1 MTSSSINVLYRKEV
15 DNMELIRC
23 THCNHSY
30 SLQGKGVKTWW
41 NDNGSCSVKLC
52 MCPKC
57 KQINIIKYETYW
69 IEDINND
76 ERLFY

>member
-1 MTSSSINVLYRKEV
+1 
-15 DNMELIRC
+15 
-23 THCNHSY
+23 
-30 SLQGKGVKTWW
+30 
-41 NDNGSCSVKLC
+41 

-69 IEDINND
+69 TEDVNND

>member
-1 MTSSSINVLYRKEV
+1 
-15 DNMELIRC
+15 MELIQC
-23 THCNHSY
+23 KHCDHSY

-41 NDNGSCSVKLC
+41 DDVGSCSTKLC

-69 IEDINND
+69 TEDINND